1 MKNLNGAVRVALVAL
16 VLVVAVAPVAHGH
29 QPSAAGELLVSVTD
43 PKVSWVFVGAFDEG
57 DEVFQFDLDFDE
69 GFAFP
74 VEILVPHRSE
84 WQDFRPRFAVVGKGL
99 PAPTDEQRALLPRAV
114 PAGMGVFVERN
125 DRPDRVVLFEGVL
138 RRMYWTSEAVA
149 LAVDAGE
156 TQIWVWSPDNTS
168 GPFSIGLGVEEDF
181 GPASGSELLENW
193 SLYAY

>member
-1 MKNLNGAVRVALVAL
+1 VAR
-16 VLVVAVAPVAHGH
+16 GH
-29 QPSAAGELLVSVTD
+29 QPSAAGETLVTVPD
-43 PKVSWVFVGAFDEG
+43 PKVSWVFVGEFEDG

-69 GFAFP
+69 GFALP
-74 VEILVPHRSE
+74 VEVLVPHRNE
-84 WQDFRPRFAVVGKGL
+84 LKDFRPRFAVVGPGL
-99 PAPTDEQRALLPRAV
+99 PPPTDAQRALLPREV
-114 PAGMGVFVERN
+114 PDGMGVYLELN
-125 DRPDRVVLFEGVL
+125 DRPERVVLFEGVL
-138 RRMYWTSEAVA
+138 RRVYWTSEAVA